1 MTLTRR
7 SALATT
13 LMALIDAAQAQAPAP
28 LKVPT

>member
-13 LMALIDAAQAQAPAP
+13 LMALIDTAQGAGC
-28 LKVPT
+28 PTTR